1 MNLIMK
7 KKTKTAVFIA
17 ESAAIAAIYAV
28 MCIVVSPLSYG
39 MVQCRI
45 AEALCV
51 LCAFTPTAI
60 YGLTVGCLIANIFS
74 FNPVDMLF
82 GTAATLIAAILA
94 YLLRNVKTKGVAW
107 LVPLPAVMVN
117 MAIIGLELQ
126 VYFPME
132 NSGFLVGYLIQAAAI
147 GIGQVIA
154 CYGLG
159 IPLYIF
165 IDRTRIKKII
175 TE

>member
-1 MNLIMK
+1 MK
-7 KKTKTAVFIA
+7 NRKSTVFIVK
-17 ESAAIAAIYAV
+17 SAVIAALYAI
-28 MCIVVSPLSYG
+28 MTVVISPLSYG
-39 MVQCRI
+39 MVQCRFSESLI
-45 AEALCV
+45 M
-51 LCAFTPTAI
+51 LCAFSPAAI
-60 YGLTVGCLIANIFS
+60 PGLTVGCLVANIFS

-94 YLLRNVKTKGVAW
+94 YLLRNVKIKGVAW
-107 LVPLPAVMVN
+107 LVSLPAVIVN

-159 IPLYIF
+159 IPLYVF